1 MEKTAILY
9 GSSSGNTETTAKNIA
24 KRISNG
30 QVEIFD
36 VANIAA
42 SSVEPFK
49 NLILGTSTWGVGDLQ
64 DDWEAFLPQ
73 FEKIDLSEKTVALF
87 GLGDSSSYPDSFV
100 DGMGIIYKT
109 IQKKG
114 CKIIGEV
121 EADEYSFDDSEA
133 LVNGKFI
140 GLPLDEDNESDHSD
154 DRINNWLKQILPEF
168 A

>member
-24 KRISNG
+24 RKIGNG

-36 VANIAA
+36 VAKTAA
-42 SSVEPFK
+42 SALEPYK
-49 NLILGTSTWGVGDLQ
+49 NLILGTSTWGIGDLQ

-73 FEKIDLSEKTVALF
+73 FEKIDLSGKTVALF

-100 DGMGIIYKT
+100 DGMGIIYEA
-109 IQKKG
+109 IQNKA
-114 CKIIGEV
+114 CKLVGAV
-121 EADEYSFDDSEA
+121 ESNSYNFDDSRA
-133 LVNGKFI
+133 LIDGKFI
-140 GLPLDEDNESDHSD
+140 GLPLDEDNESDQSD